1 MRPVLTAAEASRLDA
16 ASSVPVGVLME
27 RAGLAVSLAA
37 AAMGA
42 GYGIRVVVLAGP
54 GNNGGDGYVAARY
67 LRRRGAAVK
76 VLALARPRTGAAR
89 QAERAARWADVAV
102 EHWGPPEPADLIVDA
117 LFGGGQR
124 GGLPSQVR
132 PWLDHPA
139 PVLAVDIPSGVDL
152 DSGSAAED
160 SFRAAATVTFHA
172 LKVGHVIGEGPDRC
186 GRLVVAD
193 IGLSGGE
200 PAMRLA
206 EEEDAP
212 RPSRSRTTHKWAAG
226 AVLVIGGSPGLVGA
240 PILAARS
247 ALAFGAGAVGLAVPG
262 GLFSVAAT
270 IAPELLGRSLGGGER
285 LGPESADAA
294 ADMAHRFDVVV
305 LGPGLGPK
313 TGGFGRSF
321 AQLWHGPLVL
331 DADGLN
337 GIDLDTLAR
346 RKGPTVL
353 TPHAGEFRR
362 LAGAEADH
370 ERASAL
376 SEETGAVVLLK
387 GNPTFV
393 ASPELWVVNSGG
405 PELATI
411 GTGDVLAGMVAALWA
426 RGLGPA
432 EAARSGAYWHGRAG
446 SQMGAT
452 GSRTALALADLV
464 GRWAW

>member
-1 MRPVLTAAEASRLDA
+1 M
-16 ASSVPVGVLME
+16 GVLME
-27 RAGLAVSLAA
+27 RAGLAVALEA

-42 GYGIRVVVLAGP
+42 GYGTRVVVLAGP

-76 VLALARPRTGAAR
+76 VVALARPRTEPGRAAVR
-89 QAERAARWADVAV
+89 TARWADVPV
-102 EHWGPPEPADLIVDA
+102 EPWGPPEPADLIIDA

-124 GGLPSQVR
+124 AGLPSHVL

-139 PVLAVDIPSGVDL
+139 PVLSVDIPSGVDM
-152 DSGSAAED
+152 DTGRAAEGA
-160 SFRAAATVTFHA
+160 FRAAVTVTFHA
-172 LKVGHVIGEGPDRC
+172 LKVGHVVGEGPDRC
-186 GRLVVAD
+186 GRVVVAD
-193 IGLSGGE
+193 IGLTGGE
-200 PAMRLA
+200 PALRLT
-206 EEEDAP
+206 EESDAP
-212 RPSRSRTTHKWAAG
+212 RPPRNRTTHKWAAG
-226 AVLVIGGSPGLVGA
+226 SVLVIGGSPGLVGA

-262 GLFSVAAT
+262 GLFPVAAT
-270 IAPELLGRSLGGGER
+270 IAPELLGRPLGGGER

-294 ADMAHRFDVVV
+294 ADMAHRFDAVV
-305 LGPGLGPK
+305 LGPGLGSR
-313 TGGFGRSF
+313 TAGFGRSF

-331 DADGLN
+331 DADAIN
-337 GIDLDTLAR
+337 GMDLDTLAR
-346 RKGPTVL
+346 RKGPTIL

-362 LAGAEADH
+362 LAGTEADH
-370 ERASAL
+370 ERAAAL
-376 SEETGAVVLLK
+376 SEQTGAVVLLK

-405 PELATI
+405 PDLATI

-446 SQMGAT
+446 SELAAEDA
-452 GSRTALALADLV
+452 RTATTLAGLV